1 MMINE
6 APGPP
11 YAVFHAL
18 GAFPLW
24 NLSKQ
29 FDLLDL
35 LSTVIYRIGYGNFY
49 SCMHI
54 TKQIL

>member
-1 MMINE
+1 MK
-6 APGPP
+6 PLDPP